1 MISYLEI
8 KKNLFKI
15 ILIGIIFI
23 ILFKQ
28 IDFFKKVYFTLT
40 RTHDQR
46 IVESY
51 KYCGGESIGFLNYI
65 KNNLKIK
72 YQVPIINYDHAP
84 NSKWYFND
92 LEIIKTNKVIFL
104 NYESQNIISDNE
116 KNTKYPKDLNLY
128 KIIYQ
133 YKDCYFLEKND

>member
-1 MISYLEI
+1 MISYFEI

-15 ILIGIIFI
+15 ILIGIIFT

-46 IVESY
+46 LVNSY
-51 KYCGGESIGFLNYI
+51 EYCGGESIGFLNYI
-65 KNNLKIK
+65 KNNFKIK

-84 NSKWYFND
+84 NPRWYFSD
-92 LEIIKTNKVIFL
+92 LEIIKTNKVILL
-104 NYESQNIISDNE
+104 NHEAHNITSDTE
-116 KNTKYPKDLNLY
+116 KDIKFPKDLNSY

-133 YKDCYFLEKND
+133 HKDCYFLEKND